1 MTPRASEA
9 SEPADRSGP
18 RSPVP
23 ASDAVRG
30 LRGAARLASQM
41 TTPLPLFP
49 VTTVGSW
56 PRPPAVAAAL
66 RDVRRGRISRADFE
80 RQADAAIV
88 ELLRV
93 QHALGCDLIT
103 DGELRRDNFYSFVAT
118 KLSGVRLMTLA
129 EMLDVVE
136 DKAGFERLLQ
146 TLDVPAYS
154 ISSPIC
160 TGPIAR
166 REPLT
171 VDDLRFVRRHSDKP
185 VKVTVP
191 GPYLLTR
198 AMFVPE
204 LTRAHYL
211 TKEALAEDVV
221 ALLRAEVDELV
232 AEGVDFVQFDEPVL
246 TEVAFAPAKT
256 RTFMCAALAARN
268 DPVEELELAI
278 SLINRV
284 VDGVTGTRTGVHVCR
299 GNWSRDETTLLSGGY
314 APLAPFLER
323 MEVSQLVLE
332 HATDRA
338 GSVMRFD
345 GKELGMGVVNPRTDA
360 VESPAQIRSAI
371 ERALKFYEP
380 REIFLN
386 PDCGFGTFSNRPM
399 NSWEIASAKIAAM
412 VSAARDLRS

>member
-1 MTPRASEA
+1 
-9 SEPADRSGP
+9 
-18 RSPVP
+18 V
-23 ASDAVRG
+23 
-30 LRGAARLASQM
+30 
-41 TTPLPLFP
+41 TPLPLFP

-56 PRPPAVAAAL
+56 PRPPAVGRAL
-66 RDVRRGRISRADFE
+66 QELRRGRISRAEFD

-103 DGELRRDNFYSFVAT
+103 DGELRRDNFYSFVAM

-160 TGPIAR
+160 TGAIAR

-171 VDDLRFVRRHSDKP
+171 LDDLRFVRRHSDRP
-185 VKVTVP
+185 VKVTLP

-204 LTRAHYL
+204 LTRAHYP

-221 ALLRAEVDELV
+221 ALLRAELDELV

-246 TEVAFAPAKT
+246 TEVAFAPGKT

-268 DPVEELELAI
+268 DPAEELELAI
-278 SLINRV
+278 SLLNRV
-284 VDGVTGTRTGVHVCR
+284 VRGVTGTRTGVHVCR

-314 APLAPFLER
+314 APLAPFLGR

-332 HATDRA
+332 YATDRA
-338 GSVMRFD
+338 GGVLRFD

-360 VESPAQIRSAI
+360 VESPAQIRAAI
-371 ERALKFYEP
+371 ERALTFYEP
-380 REIFLN
+380 RDIFLN

-412 VSAARDLRS
+412 VSAARDLRRVHDPA